1 MNKTL
6 RITIGSLA
14 LSLASVGAAFAH
26 HSFAAEFD
34 GNKPIRI
41 DGTLSKIEW
50 SNPHSYFYVDVKD
63 DGGKVA
69 SWGCEGANPGALTRR
84 GFNRGDAKLG
94 QHIVVDGYAAKDGS
108 HLMDVRRI
116 YLEGKLVY
124 EGASD
129 DGPGANGPVSKNG
142 GPGKQ

>member
-1 MNKTL
+1 MNRTL
-6 RITIGSLA
+6 KITVGSLV
-14 LSLASVGAAFAH
+14 LSLAAVSTAFAH

-34 GNKPIRI
+34 GNKPIRVE
-41 DGTLSKIEW
+41 GTLSKLEW

-63 DGGKVA
+63 AAGKVT

-84 GFNRGDAKLG
+84 GFNKGDAKIG

-116 YLEGKLVY
+116 
-124 EGASD
+124 
-129 DGPGANGPVSKNG
+129 
-142 GPGKQ
+142 